1 MVGQNALFFQNYKFC
16 SNGKMKSFFQILV
29 SFVDNLDFFNR
40 KSAFRIRSDNYLHND
55 LGRGGG
61 GGGGGA
67 LAPPLSPL
75 AFYYIVINAPFFCQI
90 GQGMLV
96 SN

>member
-1 MVGQNALFFQNYKFC
+1 M
-16 SNGKMKSFFQILV
+16 

-61 GGGGGA
+61 GGGGGGGGA
-67 LAPPLSPL
+67 LAPPLPPPPL